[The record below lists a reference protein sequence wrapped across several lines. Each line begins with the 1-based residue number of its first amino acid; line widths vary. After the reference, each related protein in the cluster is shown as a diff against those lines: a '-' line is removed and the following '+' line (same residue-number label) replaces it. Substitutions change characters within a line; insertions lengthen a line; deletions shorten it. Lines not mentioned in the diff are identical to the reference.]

1 MNQTEEIR
9 LTRSFQGLARP
20 LAAAALI
27 AMVAACGGDKGGDGK
42 AANGGDTKAGDP
54 AAQKGAQQQP
64 VQQQAP
70 QAVQDS
76 LRNGFFAQLAMDTAG
91 AGAIKADST
100 GKLAQQYLAG
110 QNPQFAVEN
119 GWPVKRDVPLP
130 GSLLPYHRIVAYY
143 GNPLSTRMGV
153 LGEYQPQEMLHRW
166 DQAVAA
172 WNQADPHTPV
182 IPALHLIVVVAQGAP
197 GSTGK
202 YRMIMP
208 DTLVEKVYGWARSRH
223 GILFID
229 IQTGLSTIQ
238 EMLPQFEHFLT
249 RPDVH
254 LAVDP
259 EFMMVYSGAKPGTKI
274 GTMRASDVN
283 YVIGELDRIVRQN
296 HLPPKV
302 LVIHRFTRNMVP
314 DAENI
319 HPTPNVQVVMNMDGW
334 GAPWLKRDSYK
345 DYIVRHPV
353 EFTGF
358 KIFYHNDIKK
368 AGSTLMGPADVLKFR
383 PRPHYIQYQ

>member
-1 MNQTEEIR
+1 MR
-9 LTRSFQGLARP
+9 L
-20 LAAAALI
+20 LAAAAL
-27 AMVAACGGDKGGDGK
+27 AATVAACGGDKGGGAGK
-42 AANGGDTKAGDP
+42 DKDAGKQASNGNGGGQKQAQDPEAVP
-54 AAQKGAQQQP
+54 AAT
-64 VQQQAP
+64 P
-70 QAVQDS
+70 QVQDS
-76 LRNGFFAQLAMDTAG
+76 LRNGFYAQLAMDTAG
-91 AGAIKADST
+91 AGAIKADTT
-100 GKLAQQYLAG
+100 GKAAGQFLAG
-110 QNPQFAVEN
+110 QNPLFAAEH

-153 LGEYQPQEMLHRW
+153 LGEYQPQEMLRRW
-166 DQAVAA
+166 DNAVAQ
-172 WNQADPHTPV
+172 WQQADPRTPV
-182 IPALHLIVVVAQGAP
+182 IPALHLIVVVAQGDP
-197 GSTGK
+197 GKSGK
-202 YRMIMP
+202 YRMVMP
-208 DTLVEKVYGWARSRH
+208 DTLVEKVYGWSRSRH
-223 GILFID
+223 GIMFID

-249 RPDVH
+249 RPDMH

-259 EFMMVYSGAKPGTKI
+259 EFMMVYKGGARPGTKI
-274 GTMRASDVN
+274 GQMRASDVN

-302 LVIHRFTRNMVP
+302 LVIHRFTRDMVP

-345 DYIVRHPV
+345 DYVVQHPV

-368 AGSTLMGPADVLKFR
+368 AGSTMMSPADVLKFR